1 MTSSDW
7 MWEMQQGQ
15 IRVGGTVL
23 PILLSTDKTQLTA
36 FSGEHTAYPVYMSI
50 GNIAKHVRRQPSQ
63 RAFRLIGYLPTLK
76 PDETTMSQ
84 DQARII
90 RNRLFHKAM
99 EIICR
104 SLFAAAKDGVRLPD
118 STGAVRLCFPIL
130 AFPGASYIA
139 DYPEQ
144 CLVTC
149 TRYGQTCPKC

>member
-7 MWEMQQGQ
+7 MWEMQGQ
-15 IRVGGTVL
+15 IRVGGTVI

-50 GNIAKHVRRQPSQ
+50 GNIAKHVRQQPSL

-99 EIICR
+99 EIILR
-104 SLFAAAKDGVRLPD
+104 PLFAAAKDGVRLPD
-118 STGAVRLCFPIL
+118 SEGTVLWRTLVDKTPPEPRRFPFSTPALIS
-130 AFPGASYIA
+130 AFS
-139 DYPEQ
+139 
-144 CLVTC
+144 
-149 TRYGQTCPKC
+149 R